1 MSTIIILN
9 QSDKKIVMVIIALR
23 FLKFFFKKLL
33 NFSNTEVKGEP

>member
-23 FLKFFFKKLL
+23 FLKIFKLL